1 MQQVSVGLSLHRP
14 EMIPLISEAMRR
26 PEAVFLEEPPTPG
39 FDQML
44 RRELSVD
51 DYLLP
56 IDAEYPAFSRDM
68 CCLLRELH
76 SEGKKIYQV
85 EPFIESLLSIHE
97 FFAEG
102 RKPDDLSKNST
113 IEISSSTFRLT
124 SIISA
129 RNHHLCYAL
138 VLLDCRT

>member
-1 MQQVSVGLSLHRP
+1 MGLSLHRP

-26 PEAVFLEEPPTPG
+26 SEAIFLEEPPAPG
-39 FDQML
+39 FDQMI
-44 RRELSVD
+44 RGELSVE

-56 IDAEYPAFSRDM
+56 IDVEYPAFSRDM

-76 SEGKKIYQV
+76 AEGKKIHQV

-102 RKPDDLSKNST
+102 HKPDDVS
-113 IEISSSTFRLT
+113 
-124 SIISA
+124 
-129 RNHHLCYAL
+129 
-138 VLLDCRT
+138 